1 MPAPPPATAI
11 ITKSTPVSIGLM
23 LVILAAM
30 AWQMTITVTVQ
41 TELKALATI
50 QMDIREILV
59 RLSRND
65 GGDQRRDAEI
75 AANRERIGRLENQ
88 IETLKGKKP

>member
-1 MPAPPPATAI
+1 MAAQPTATTI

-65 GGDQRRDAEI
+65 GGDQRRDAQI
-75 AANRERIGRLENQ
+75 ASMRERLGRLEHR
-88 IETLKGKKP
+88 IEVIEAKKP